1 MNNSLIPFSFE
12 SKEIRVVDQNGNP
25 WFILRDLLE
34 AMESK
39 TTTTAAVE
47 SIKQGLGDGFV
58 NDIPLQ
64 TAGGPQQIIIVAE
77 SAATYLL
84 SRSNTDKGRELNRFI
99 HIDVLPTL
107 RKTGSYA
114 LPWASS
120 TPDPRLIEVAFS
132 SCLNIAKLCGLSGNM
147 ALLSADHGTKA
158 LTGNSALTII
168 GATHLLADPRGRV
181 YTPTELGQRLN
192 PPLSAKKFNL
202 WLEAQGL
209 QKKEMG
215 QWIPTDA
222 AEVLCEW
229 ADTGKRH
236 SDGAPVK
243 QLRWFN
249 SVLALEVQPS

>member
-1 MNNSLIPFSFE
+1 MSSLTPFSFD
-12 SKEIRVVDQNGNP
+12 SREIRVLTVNNEP
-25 WFILRDLLE
+25 WFVAKD
-34 AMESK
+34 
-39 TTTTAAVE
+39 
-47 SIKQGLGDGFV
+47 
-58 NDIPLQ
+58 
-64 TAGGPQQIIIVAE
+64 VAE
-77 SAATYLL
+77 ALEYSESSNPARLFAHVPDEWKGVNPIHTPSGIQEMWCL
-84 SRSNTDKGRELNRFI
+84 SEPGLYFFLNRSDKPKALPFQKWI
-99 HIDVLPTL
+99 AGDVLPSI
-107 RKTGSYA
+107 RKTGSYH
-114 LPWASS
+114 LPGTSM
-120 TPDPRLIEVAFS
+120 PRQIEEAFS
-132 SCLNIAKLCGLSGNM
+132 ACLNIAKLCGFKDNM

-222 AEVLCEW
+222 AEGLCEW

-249 SVLALEVQPS
+249 SVLALEVQP